1 MVHKG
6 EYASMIRTGRM
17 HIRSHSLN
25 AGATSG
31 VKARTAKNPTMP
43 LRQSFRRL
51 NRKSQKR
58 LVRFSIVTANLLL
71 IASVATAIAQ
81 SPSMPGSG
89 NQDAAKARLAAP
101 AEEVKPL
108 DKMASTDVAVHISR
122 LVSMEEATAVTNKAD
137 SASVEMAVSSSDDQV
152 QTKPQIVTTSLK
164 SKKDIRTY
172 TTVEGDTVSSIATKF
187 GVTPDTI
194 RFSNGLSGDIVAVGK
209 QLTISPVNGMTYV
222 VQASDTPDSLATK
235 YNVPKAQLIAFND
248 AEISGNFKVGDTIVI
263 PGAVQPAPARTASY
277 SSRGAVG
284 GFSFGMSAIY
294 GGNGYDYGWCTW
306 HAANRRIQAGNPLPT
321 NFGNAITWL
330 PRAKMAGLPTGS
342 TPRAGA
348 VFTQK
353 NTGALGHVGYVER
366 VNEDGSFLASDMNY
380 PTWGKVTYRTVPAS
394 ELGNYGFIY

>member
-1 MVHKG
+1 
-6 EYASMIRTGRM
+6 M

-25 AGATSG
+25 AGVTTGLKTRS
-31 VKARTAKNPTMP
+31 AKNPATP
-43 LRQSFRRL
+43 VRQSFRRL
-51 NRKSQKR
+51 TRKSQKR

-71 IASVATAIAQ
+71 ISLVAIVIAQ
-81 SPSMPGSG
+81 SPSMPGS
-89 NQDAAKARLAAP
+89 NPADAAQSRLAQP
-101 AEEVKPL
+101 VEEVKPL

-122 LVSMEEATAVTNKAD
+122 LLSLEEATAVTNKAD
-137 SASVEMAVSSSDDQV
+137 SASIQMAVSSADDQV

-172 TTVEGDTVSSIATKF
+172 TTVEGDTVSSIAAKF

-194 RFSNGLSGDIVAVGK
+194 RFSNGLSGDVVAAGK

-222 VQASDTPDSLATK
+222 VQANDTPDSLAAK
-235 YNVPKAQLIAFND
+235 YNVPKSQLIAFND
-248 AEISGNFKVGDTIVI
+248 AEIRGNFIAGDTIVI

-277 SSRGAVG
+277 SGGAAAVG

-294 GGNGYDYGWCTW
+294 GGNGYDFGWCTW

-380 PTWGKVTYRTVPAS
+380 PIWGKVTYRTVPAS